1 MTPTDG
7 CGRPATRVPAYHELP
22 SLDGAGDVKHA
33 WQVWGDGDRL
43 GTMNRLTDATALAAL
58 AVARTGRRVN
68 LSLPLTLPEPAL
80 YGRARLSYRVFD
92 RNRNMVEDEI
102 TTMDPQ
108 ASSQWDSLRHI
119 RAGRNG
125 HYGGIAAGDPRA
137 AGLGID
143 TLVRHGLVARGV
155 LLDVA
160 GYLTAAGTA
169 VDPFDERPITVAD
182 LRTVAGSQGVRWY
195 PGDLLLVR
203 TGWLAAY
210 RDARGVPAGYPSMPS
225 GIGLHAGAEMARFLW
240 DEGFCAVAADNPAV
254 EVVPGDPAVGSLHRR
269 LIAGLGM
276 PLGELW
282 DLEELAAACAA
293 AGRYE
298 FCVVSV
304 PLNIPGGV
312 ASPANAIAIL

>member
-1 MTPTDG
+1 VSPVAGGT
-7 CGRPATRVPAYHELP
+7 VPAYHQLP
-22 SLDGAGDVKHA
+22 LLDGGGDVRQA

-43 GTMNRLTDATALAAL
+43 GTMNRLTDATTLAAL
-58 AVARTGRRVN
+58 AVPRTGRRVN
-68 LSLPLTLPEPAL
+68 LSLPLHLPEPVL
-80 YGRARLSYRVFD
+80 YDRARMSHRVFD

-102 TTMDPQ
+102 TSLDPQ

-119 RAGRNG
+119 RAGRHG
-125 HYGGIAAGDPRA
+125 HYGGIAAGDPGA

-143 TLVRHGLVARGV
+143 TLVRHGVLARGV

-160 GYLTAAGTA
+160 GYLTAAGTP
-169 VDPFDERPITVAD
+169 VDPFEERPITVAE
-182 LRTVAGSQGVRWY
+182 LRTVAESQGTRWY
-195 PGDLLLVR
+195 PGDLLIVC

-210 RDARGVPAGYPSMPS
+210 RGAPDVPADYPPMPS
-225 GIGLHAGAEMARFLW
+225 GTGLHAGAEMARFLW

-282 DLEELAAACAA
+282 DLDELAGACAA
-293 AGRYE
+293 TGRYE
-298 FCVVSV
+298 FCVASV
-304 PLNIPGGV
+304 PLHVPGGV
-312 ASPANAIAIL
+312 ASPANAMAIL